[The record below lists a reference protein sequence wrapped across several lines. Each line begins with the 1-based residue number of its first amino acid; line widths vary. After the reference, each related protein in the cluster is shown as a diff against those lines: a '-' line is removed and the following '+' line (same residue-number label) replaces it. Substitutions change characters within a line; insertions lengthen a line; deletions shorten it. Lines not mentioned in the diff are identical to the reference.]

1 MKFANI
7 VYKKRNERMNLG
19 DDMQLLAVE
28 NFYRNMNIDY
38 KDVVRIEFSD
48 LYTWDG
54 EELIVPIS
62 FPLISYSSSMHITC
76 FSEKIRPVF
85 LSLSILASTLDDS
98 DVAYL
103 KRFAP
108 VGCRDS
114 HTVNTMKKYNIDAY
128 LYGCITLTFPRKR
141 KPDEKKE
148 QIFCVDISEK
158 LSAKIPSEIKKDCVS
173 ITNMCYVKDLDKAS
187 EEKEREIYNM
197 LIDQA
202 KMVIT
207 ARMHV
212 ALPCMAA
219 GIPVVFAKDLFSFR
233 FSGIDRIAKIYSEEE
248 YDSIDWN
255 PQPISYEDIK
265 EKMINLA
272 ISRIYNR
279 VEEYSGL
286 ISDLNMCLM
295 DRRIREGKI
304 EFAYYTE
311 KYIENRFSYDSHFD
325 YIIWAVTQTA
335 EIVWHL
341 LETKWKNARLAAVVD
356 RGKKV
361 DFHGKMSESKEVIL
375 ENRNAVVFVCSGAAI
390 GEAKQYFAENG
401 IDNYYYCCKNDLPL
415 V

>member
-28 NFYRNMNIDY
+28 NLYRNMNIDY
-38 KDVVRIEFSD
+38 NDVVRIEFSD

-54 EELIVPIS
+54 EELVVPIS

-85 LSLSILASTLDDS
+85 LALSVLSDSLDDS

-108 VGCRDS
+108 VGCRDN
-114 HTVNTMKKYNIDAY
+114 HTLATMKKYGIDAY
-128 LYGCITLTFPRKR
+128 LYGCITLTFPKKR
-141 KPDEKKE
+141 TPGDKKE

-158 LSAKIPSEIKKDCVS
+158 LAAKIPPEIKKDCVF
-173 ITNMCYVKDLDKAS
+173 ITNMCYVHELDKEP

-197 LIDQA
+197 LIDKA
-202 KMVIT
+202 KLVVT

-212 ALPCMAA
+212 ALPCIAA

-233 FSGIDRIAKIYSEEE
+233 FSGIDRIAQIYAEEE
-248 YDSIDWN
+248 YDAIDWN
-255 PQPISYEDIK
+255 PQPVEYENVK

-279 VEEYSGL
+279 EEEYRQL
-286 ISDLNMCLM
+286 ISDLNKCLM
-295 DRRIREGKI
+295 DRGMREGRI

-311 KYIENRFSYDSHFD
+311 KYLESRFSYDSHFD
-325 YIIWAVTQTA
+325 FILWAVTQTA
-335 EIVWHL
+335 EIVYRL
-341 LETKWKNARLAAVVD
+341 LETKWKNARLVAVVD

-361 DFHGKMSESKEVIL
+361 AFHGKVSGPKEVIL
-375 ENRNAVVFVCSGAAI
+375 ENRNATVLVCSGAAI
-390 GEAKQYFAENG
+390 GEAKQYFDENG
-401 IDNYYYCCKNDLPL
+401 IGNYYYCCKNDLPL